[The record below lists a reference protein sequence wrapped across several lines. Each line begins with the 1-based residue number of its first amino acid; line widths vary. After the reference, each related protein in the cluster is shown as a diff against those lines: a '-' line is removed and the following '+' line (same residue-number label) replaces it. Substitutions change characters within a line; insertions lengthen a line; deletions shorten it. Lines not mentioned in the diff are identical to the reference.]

1 MKIIS
6 VAGARPQFIKL
17 APLSKSLSQEH
28 EEIIVHTGQ
37 HYDDAMSENFFREL
51 GIKKPKYNLSVGS
64 GSHGV
69 QTGNMLI
76 KLDEILINEQPDAVV
91 VFGDTNSTL
100 AGALSAVKFHIP
112 VIHIEAGLRSYNR
125 TMPEEINRIAT
136 DHVSDYLFAPT
147 QIAMNILEKE
157 GLKERSY
164 LTGDIM
170 VDTISSNLEL
180 ALRKSDIMNKLAVI
194 KGNFYLVTLHRPYN
208 VDEPESLQA
217 ILNMLGKLDKKVV
230 FPIHPRT
237 RKNIQ
242 TYNIA
247 LNSNIILTEPAG
259 YFDFICLEFNSDKI
273 LTDSGGIQKEAY
285 ILKRPCITFR
295 PETEWIETIED
306 GWNVL
311 LDPKSE
317 DCIEKIISF
326 KPKSEQS
333 DVFGNQVASKMLEII
348 NKLSV

>member
-1 MKIIS
+1 MKIVS

-17 APLSKSLSQEH
+17 APLSRSLSQVH
-28 EEIIVHTGQ
+28 NEIIVHTGQ

-51 GIKKPKYNLSVGS
+51 GIKKPKYNLNVGS

-69 QTGNMLI
+69 QTGNMLVR
-76 KLDEILINEQPDAVV
+76 LDEIFTSERPDAVV

-100 AGALSAVKFHIP
+100 AGALSAVKLHIP
-112 VIHIEAGLRSYNR
+112 VIHVEAGLRSYNR

-136 DHVSDYLFAPT
+136 DHISDFLFAPT
-147 QIAMNILEKE
+147 QIAFNILTNE
-157 GLKERSY
+157 GLKERSF

-170 VDTISSNLEL
+170 VDTISSNLET
-180 ALRKSDIMNKLAVI
+180 ALKKSEILSKLAI
-194 KGNFYLVTLHRPYN
+194 SEGNYYLVTLHRPYN
-208 VDEPESLQA
+208 VDEPESLQS

-242 TYNIA
+242 TFKIKV
-247 LNSNIILTEPAG
+247 NSNVILTDPAG
-259 YFDFICLEFNSDKI
+259 YYDFISLEYYSKKI

-285 ILKRPCITFR
+285 ILKKPCITFR
-295 PETEWIETIED
+295 PETEWIETVED

-311 LDPKSE
+311 IDPTSS
-317 DCIEKIISF
+317 DCIDKIKSF
-326 KPKSEQS
+326 EPENIQS
-333 DVFGNQVASKMLEII
+333 DVFGSNVSAKMVELI
-348 NKLSV
+348 NKLI

>member
-17 APLSKSLSQEH
+17 APLSRSLSQEH

-76 KLDEILINEQPDAVV
+76 KLDEILIKEQPDALV

-112 VIHIEAGLRSYNR
+112 IIHIEAGLRSYNR

-136 DHVSDYLFAPT
+136 DHISDYLFAPT

-180 ALRKSDIMNKLAVI
+180 ALKKSDIMNKLDVI

-208 VDEPESLQA
+208 VDEPASLQS

-247 LNSNIILTEPAG
+247 INSNIILTEPAG
-259 YFDFICLEFNSDKI
+259 YFDFICLEYNSHKI

-326 KPKSEQS
+326 KPGSEQS
-333 DVFGNQVASKMLEII
+333 DVFGNQVASKMVEII

>member
-17 APLSKSLSQEH
+17 APLSRSLNMEH
-28 EEIIVHTGQ
+28 NEIIVHTGQ

-51 GIKKPKYNLSVGS
+51 GINKPKYNLSVGS

-76 KLDEILINEQPDAVV
+76 GLDKILSSEQPDAVV

-136 DHVSDYLFAPT
+136 DHVSDFLFAPT
-147 QIAMNILEKE
+147 QIALNILTKE
-157 GLKERSY
+157 GLKDRSY

-170 VDTISSNLEL
+170 VDTITLNLET
-180 ALRKSDIMNKLAVI
+180 ALKKSDILSKLSISAG
-194 KGNFYLVTLHRPYN
+194 KYYLVTLHRPYN
-208 VDEPESLQA
+208 VDEPESLQS
-217 ILNMLGKLDKKVV
+217 ILNTLGKLNKKVV

-242 TYNIA
+242 TFNIDV
-247 LNSNIILTEPAG
+247 NSNVILTDPAG
-259 YFDFICLEFNSDKI
+259 YYDFISLEYHSDKI

-285 ILKRPCITFR
+285 ILRKPCITFR
-295 PETEWIETIED
+295 PETEWIETVED
-306 GWNVL
+306 GWNIL
-311 LDPKSE
+311 IDPTSKE
-317 DCIEKIISF
+317 CIEKIESF
-326 KPKSEQS
+326 DPKSKQS
-333 DVFGNQVASKMLEII
+333 DVFGNNVSTKMVELI
-348 NKLSV
+348 NKLI